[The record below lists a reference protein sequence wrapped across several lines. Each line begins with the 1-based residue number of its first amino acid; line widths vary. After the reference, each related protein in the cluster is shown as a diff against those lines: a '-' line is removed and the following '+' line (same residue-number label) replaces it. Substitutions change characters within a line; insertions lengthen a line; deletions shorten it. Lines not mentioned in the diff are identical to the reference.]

1 MNVVKNEKIKEIIQ
15 STKLF
20 EKAYNISFA
29 PFVSA
34 EDGSEYDVWR
44 VSSDEKTYVLK
55 KAKES
60 ELSVYISY
68 LKNAPGV
75 PRIIESV
82 DFEDENYF
90 IMEYV
95 QGEPALRFDRLSITK
110 ALDALIAIQK
120 AFWQTS
126 EIEGAGVSFDESLAH
141 RISRGKYLNDHD
153 LEEAY
158 DEFIDAYKALPRT
171 LCHDDLLPFNIML
184 SEDSATVIDWEVAG
198 ILPYPV
204 PLARLL
210 AHAEE
215 SEDAFFYI
223 KNEDKEFAARYYYDN
238 LLKEKGIAEYDF
250 YYSLAL
256 FVFYEYCEWIMLG
269 NKYPDADMERYDKYL
284 KKAKELLKR

>member
-1 MNVVKNEKIKEIIQ
+1 MVKSEKLKGIIR

-20 EKAYNISFA
+20 EKSDNISFS

-34 EDGSEYDVWR
+34 EDGAEYDVWR

-68 LKNAPGV
+68 LKNASGV

-95 QGEPALRFDRLSITK
+95 QGEPALRFDRLAITK

-126 EIEGAGVSFDESLAH
+126 EIEGAGVSFEESLAH

-223 KNEDKEFAARYYYDN
+223 KNEDKEFATRYYYDN
-238 LLKEKGIAEYDF
+238 LLKEKGIEEYDF
-250 YYSLAL
+250 RYSLAL

-269 NKYPDADMERYDKYL
+269 NKYPDADMERYDKYM

>member
-1 MNVVKNEKIKEIIQ
+1 MVKSEKLKGIIR

-20 EKAYNISFA
+20 EKSDNISFS

-34 EDGSEYDVWR
+34 EDGAEYDVWR

-68 LKNAPGV
+68 LKNASGV

-95 QGEPALRFDRLSITK
+95 QGEPALRFDRLAITK

-126 EIEGAGVSFDESLAH
+126 EIEGAGVSFEESLAH

-223 KNEDKEFAARYYYDN
+223 KNEDKEFATRYYYDN

-250 YYSLAL
+250 RYSLAL

-269 NKYPDADMERYDKYL
+269 NKYPDADMERYDKYM